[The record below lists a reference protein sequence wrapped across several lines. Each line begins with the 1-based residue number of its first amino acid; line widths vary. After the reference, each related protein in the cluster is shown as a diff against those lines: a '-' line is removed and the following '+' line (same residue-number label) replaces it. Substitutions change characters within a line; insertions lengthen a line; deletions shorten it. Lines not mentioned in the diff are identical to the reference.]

1 MPITYKCFLKL
12 IPSKKA
18 TVNFAVNLQLLEF
31 LFLLPNKI
39 VQGKQCNNSKKVFTF
54 EQ

>member
-1 MPITYKCFLKL
+1 
-12 IPSKKA
+12 
-18 TVNFAVNLQLLEF
+18 

-54 EQ
+54 EQWI